1 MFTDTLNARYIP
13 KIALVVYKKKK
24 DDNPFVENQDIPD
37 FHLESCD
44 FIETDGTYHL
54 SAGRLLQEN
63 QLNQLARFLSKRE
76 QKRLAPYSFKGLIP
90 SNILYVKQN
99 QDIPTVLW
107 TKTGVQEKL
116 LFTKELGI
124 PDGVCRLP
132 NLLFYLSGSSL
143 KVFAF
148 KSNHM
153 RENTSLFRAPFHN
166 TDDTGV
172 CMGNVKIKARTRFWE
187 DIIEAA
193 EGAFFNSLFSH
204 INGSSPLIDG
214 YNLNAILTNCIEN
227 GDPFPCDSLAKTKV
241 TLKSLIK

>member
-24 DDNPFVENQDIPD
+24 DDNPFVENEKIPD

-44 FIETDGTYHL
+44 FIETDGIYHL

-76 QKRLAPYSFKGLIP
+76 QKRLAPFSFKRLIP
-90 SNILYVKQN
+90 SNILYAKQD
-99 QDIPTVLW
+99 QDIPTIVW
-107 TKTGVQEKL
+107 IKVNVQEKL

-124 PDGVCRLP
+124 PDGVCKLP
-132 NLLFYLSGSSL
+132 NLLFYLSGSSM

-148 KSNHM
+148 KSNHL
-153 RENTSLFRAPFHN
+153 RENTPLYRAPFHN

-172 CMGNVKIKARTRFWE
+172 CMGNVKIKSKTRFWE
-187 DIIEAA
+187 DLIEAA

-204 INGSSPLIDG
+204 INGSSPLLDG
-214 YNLNAILTNCIEN
+214 YNLNTVLTSCIEKE
-227 GDPFPCDSLAKTKV
+227 DPFPIDSLAACKV
-241 TLKSLIK
+241 TLKTLIK